1 MKNLLLLS
9 TFLLFMSG
17 CSGKKIYEMAIDIE
31 RYQGGLELKQVSISD
46 DLNVSYLENSV
57 KSKKTLVLIHGFGGN
72 KDNWLELAKKFDGK
86 YHLIIPDLIGDGDS
100 SKPLDINYTIE
111 NQTKMLHECLNKF
124 ADKNLVLIGN
134 SMGGQIA
141 LNYAYHY
148 PINSLILIDSMGFQV
163 EKSYVGKLGNKEFEK
178 MYFNVCS
185 IEKMQKMVEIGFS
198 KPPYIPDVILEH
210 LTQEKCKVSELDRH
224 KYRGIIDKNLN
235 ILEDMSLK
243 SKKIQIPTLIIWGEE
258 DRIISVQNAFAFHDK
273 IKNSQLVIL
282 KGIGHMPMIEE
293 SKITAQHIVEFL
305 KKGV

>member
-1 MKNLLLLS
+1 MKKLLLLS
-9 TFLLFMSG
+9 TLLLLLSG
-17 CSGKKIYEMAIDIE
+17 CSGKKLYEMAIDIR
-31 RYQGGLELKQVSISD
+31 RYQGDLIPKEVSISK

-57 KSKKTLVLIHGFGGN
+57 KSEKSLVLIHGFGAN

-100 SKPLDINYTIE
+100 SKPLGINYTIE
-111 NQTKMLHECLNKF
+111 NQTKMLHKF
-124 ADKNLVLIGN
+124 LTKFTDKNLVLVGN

-148 PINSLILIDSMGFQV
+148 SIDSLVLIDSMGLQV
-163 EKSYVGKLGNKEFEK
+163 EKSYVDKLGVKKLEE
-178 MYFNVCS
+178 MYLNVCS

-224 KYRGIIDKNLN
+224 KYKGIIDKNLN
-235 ILEDMSLK
+235 ILDDITLK
-243 SKKIQIPTLIIWGEE
+243 AQKIDIPTLIIWGDE
-258 DRIISVQNAFAFHDK
+258 DKIISVKNAYALHEHMK
-273 IKNSQLVIL
+273 ESQLVIL

-293 SKITAQHIVEFL
+293 PEVTAKHIINFL
-305 KKGV
+305 ND